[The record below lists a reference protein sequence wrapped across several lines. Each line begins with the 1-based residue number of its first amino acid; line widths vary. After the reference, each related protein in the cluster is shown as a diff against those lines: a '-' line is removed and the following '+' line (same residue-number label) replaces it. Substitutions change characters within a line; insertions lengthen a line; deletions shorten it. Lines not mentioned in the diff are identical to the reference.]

1 MSSHGMSASEASM
14 EDQQTAAADALR
26 DPVGAETS
34 LVEILTSYAGAGFTI
49 DMFVTDS
56 GSLEC
61 GSCGAVTAADRV
73 DVHSIRRLEGA
84 SDPADM
90 SVVLA
95 VVCPICHARATAVLR
110 FGPEAT
116 EAEATVLARTND
128 CRRSDLLPGD
138 ATPTEGEA
146 SG

>member
-1 MSSHGMSASEASM
+1 MNNPQSTPNDDE
-14 EDQQTAAADALR
+14 TLT

-34 LVEILTSYAGAGFTI
+34 LVEILSSYAAAGFTT
-49 DMFVTDS
+49 DMFVTED
-56 GSLEC
+56 GFLEC
-61 GSCGAVTAADRV
+61 GRCGAVTAADQV

-90 SVVLA
+90 SAVRA
-95 VVCPICHARATAVLR
+95 VVCPSCHARATAVLR

-116 EAEATVLARTND
+116 EAEATVLARTRD
-128 CRRSDLLPGD
+128 RRRSDLLPGD
-138 ATPTEGEA
+138 ATPAEGQV

>member
-1 MSSHGMSASEASM
+1 MD
-14 EDQQTAAADALR
+14 DQQSRPEDDAHGPGRGR
-26 DPVGAETS
+26 DVARRDLDELCRRGVHER
-34 LVEILTSYAGAGFTI
+34 LVR
-49 DMFVTDS
+49 TDD
-56 GSLEC
+56 GRLEC
-61 GSCGAVTAADRV
+61 ARCSTVTAADRV

-90 SVVLA
+90 SAVLA
-95 VVCPICHARATAVLR
+95 VVCPSCQAHATAVLR

-116 EAEATVLARTND
+116 EPEATVLSRTRD

-138 ATPTEGEA
+138 ATPAEGEA